1 MACFKHILLFLLL
14 LCGSAAWGQRVYNIT
29 DYGAI
34 SDTTQLSTVA
44 IQKAIDDCAAHGG
57 GTVWVP
63 AGNYL
68 SGTVLLKSYVNL
80 HLDAG
85 ATIYASRR
93 IEDFSN
99 LARKVGAADNAEAEM
114 LIGAVN
120 ARDISITGQGVLNC
134 RAVRTGYRR
143 EPKTEVTDSITAR
156 EIVNAGRYGVDYQSK
171 FRKVPPCPGAINFTG
186 CTNVHIRDIQVI
198 ESSFW
203 SVHLQ
208 WCDRVYVDGVYIQSN
223 SHNGVNADGLD
234 IDGCSN
240 VMVSNCRID
249 TGDDALCLKTTR
261 QNGKTQSCRYITI
274 SNCILT
280 SSSAA
285 LKIGTESHAD
295 FEYITVS
302 NCVISR
308 ANRGLNIILRDGG
321 NVRNVIFSNLT
332 INTVRKET
340 FWWGNG
346 DPVWFTIQKR
356 GDIPSAGSIENIT
369 LSNITACGQSGIRME
384 GFSNRMKNIRLRDVQ
399 LFMEPEDAVDKR
411 SRNGFLFYGID
422 ELSLVD
428 CQVRWNKEKPEATWE
443 SAYLFREIDDLSL
456 IRVKGEKAPGSNYE
470 AFRYEDCKR
479 ISTDKH

>member
-156 EIVNAGRYGVDYQSK
+156 EIVNAGRYGVD
-171 FRKVPPCPGAINFTG
+171 
-186 CTNVHIRDIQVI
+186 
-198 ESSFW
+198 
-203 SVHLQ
+203 
-208 WCDRVYVDGVYIQSN
+208 
-223 SHNGVNADGLD
+223 
-234 IDGCSN
+234 
-240 VMVSNCRID
+240 
-249 TGDDALCLKTTR
+249 
-261 QNGKTQSCRYITI
+261 
-274 SNCILT
+274 
-280 SSSAA
+280 
-285 LKIGTESHAD
+285 
-295 FEYITVS
+295 
-302 NCVISR
+302 
-308 ANRGLNIILRDGG
+308 
-321 NVRNVIFSNLT
+321 
-332 INTVRKET
+332 
-340 FWWGNG
+340 
-346 DPVWFTIQKR
+346 
-356 GDIPSAGSIENIT
+356 
-369 LSNITACGQSGIRME
+369 
-384 GFSNRMKNIRLRDVQ
+384 
-399 LFMEPEDAVDKR
+399 
-411 SRNGFLFYGID
+411 
-422 ELSLVD
+422 
-428 CQVRWNKEKPEATWE
+428 
-443 SAYLFREIDDLSL
+443 
-456 IRVKGEKAPGSNYE
+456 
-470 AFRYEDCKR
+470 
-479 ISTDKH
+479 